1 MEIKQIRKWKVKEQQ
16 EKQRK
21 NIHID
26 WKKKYSCGTI
36 ET

>member
-26 WKKKYSCGTI
+26 
-36 ET
+36 